1 MNTMLRVN
9 EIFLSIQGEGISA
22 GYPTI
27 FVRLTGC
34 NLRCSYCDTTHA
46 YNEGSDIAVEK
57 VLEEIESLGYKRVCI
72 TGGEPLLQEKG
83 LLKLLEGLGDYEVSI
98 ETNGSVDI
106 SAFPLRENHR
116 FTMDIKTPSSEE
128 SDENCLENLKLLRD
142 QDELKAVIGSRK
154 DYLWALGII
163 DSHYVKGH
171 ITFSP
176 IFGMIEPEEIIN
188 WILEDKRDIRFQIQ
202 IHKFIWN
209 PDRRGV

>member
-1 MNTMLRVN
+1 MLKVN
-9 EIFLSIQGEGISA
+9 EIFLSIQGEGVSA
-22 GYPTI
+22 GYPTV

-34 NLRCSYCDTTHA
+34 NLRCSYCDTTYS
-46 YNEGSDIAVEK
+46 YNEGCDMTVAK
-57 VLEEIESLGYKRVCI
+57 VLEEIESHGYKRVCI
-72 TGGEPLLQEKG
+72 TGGEPLLQENGVKE
-83 LLKLLEGLGDYEVSI
+83 LLEGLADYEVSI
-98 ETNGSVDI
+98 ETNGSVDL

-116 FTMDIKTPSSEE
+116 FTMDIKTPSSDQSEK
-128 SDENCLENLKLLRD
+128 NNLENLKFLRD

-163 DSHYVKGH
+163 DSHYKSGK

-202 IHKFIWN
+202 IHKVIWS
-209 PDRRGV
+209 PEERGV